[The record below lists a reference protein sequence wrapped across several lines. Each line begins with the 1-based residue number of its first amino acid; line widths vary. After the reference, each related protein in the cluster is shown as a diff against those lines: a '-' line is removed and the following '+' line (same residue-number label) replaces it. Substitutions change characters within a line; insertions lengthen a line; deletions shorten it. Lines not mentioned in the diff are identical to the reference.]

1 MNLMILFLM
10 LEHVLKRIEQENQEE
25 DVWIVGP
32 KTGHMLH
39 WLVRVLEPHV
49 VLEIGTS
56 VGYSSLWIASALEK
70 NEKGHLWTIE
80 SHDERYKRA
89 AQNIDEAEMRH
100 RITQLKGHAPEIF
113 TQNPELPE
121 VIDFAFF
128 DATKQEHQSYF
139 DAIFPRMRSG
149 GMIVVDNV
157 LSHRFGKMQEFIQ
170 TTHASAELKVVE
182 IPVGDGLLIAR
193 VL

>member
-1 MNLMILFLM
+1 MNLMTSFLM
-10 LEHVLKRIEQENQEE
+10 LEHVLKKIEQENEKE

-32 KTGHMLH
+32 KTGRMLH
-39 WLVRVLEPHV
+39 WLIRVIEPHV
-49 VLEIGTS
+49 VLEMGTS
-56 VGYSSLWIASALEK
+56 VGYSSLWIASALDK
-70 NEKGHLWTIE
+70 NQKGHLWTIE
-80 SHDERYKRA
+80 SHEERYRRA
-89 AQNIDEAEMRH
+89 AQNIKEAEMQDH
-100 RITQLKGHAPEIF
+100 VTQLKGHAPEIF

-139 DAIFPRMRSG
+139 NAIFPRMCSG

-157 LSHRFGKMQEFIQ
+157 LSHRFGKMQEFIEAMHVS
-170 TTHASAELKVVE
+170 TDLKVVE

-193 VL
+193 IV

>member
-1 MNLMILFLM
+1 M
-10 LEHVLKRIEQENQEE
+10 LELVLRKIEKENEKLDQ
-25 DVWIVGP
+25 WIVGP

-39 WLVRVLEPHV
+39 WLVRVLEPDV
-49 VLEIGTS
+49 ALEIGTS
-56 VGYSSLWIASALEK
+56 VGYSGLWIASALQK
-70 NEKGHLWTIE
+70 NGRGHLWTIE
-80 SHDERYKRA
+80 SHDERFEKAR
-89 AQNIDEAEMRH
+89 QHFEEAEMAEH
-100 RITQLKGHAPEIF
+100 ITQLKGHAPEIF
-113 TQNPELPE
+113 TQGLNMPE

-157 LSHRFGKMQEFIQ
+157 RSHRFGHMEKFIEK
-170 TTHASAELKVVE
+170 THANTKLKVVE

-193 VL
+193 IV